1 MDTYFEIAPV
11 SLQSQSGIFS
21 HKYNQNT
28 MNITY
33 AKIKK
38 NITEPIFQTST
49 SSGLFKWKFLE
60 MYKNEQILH
69 IHYLGFMN

>member
-1 MDTYFEIAPV
+1 M
-11 SLQSQSGIFS
+11 
-21 HKYNQNT
+21 H
-28 MNITY
+28 ITY
-33 AKIKK
+33 EKIKK